1 MTSLGD
7 SVLFLVPSLSLLS
20 QALREWSTDTD
31 SPLRNFVV
39 CSDSKVG
46 REEEDI
52 WLHDLALPATTNP
65 NELARRLKTPF
76 QKGTERRNVVFST
89 YHSLDVIAQAQKKGA
104 PAFDLVICDERI
116 APPALARPTKK
127 KKVISRRY
135 ITPLI
140 FAPKNAYT

>member
-1 MTSLGD
+1 MAGLKKNDRGRLIMACGTGKTFTALKIAESMTSLGD

-65 NELARRLKTPF
+65 NELARRLKNTVS
-76 QKGTERRNVVFST
+76 KRHRT
-89 YHSLDVIAQAQKKGA
+89 A
-104 PAFDLVICDERI
+104 
-116 APPALARPTKK
+116 
-127 KKVISRRY
+127 
-135 ITPLI
+135 
-140 FAPKNAYT
+140 